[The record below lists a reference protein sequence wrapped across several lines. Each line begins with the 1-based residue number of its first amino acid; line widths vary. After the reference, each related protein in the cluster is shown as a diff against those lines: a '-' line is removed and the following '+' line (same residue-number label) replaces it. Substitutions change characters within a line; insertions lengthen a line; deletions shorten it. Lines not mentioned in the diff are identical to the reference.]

1 MLNKLKHATHH
12 FLTGLIYPF
21 LQKGWPLRMWIFG
34 LLSYVPVV
42 NLIIARGWRLEMV
55 HRVGWE
61 YKQSLPEAKDIFRFF
76 VNGILLWS
84 ITGLY
89 ILFPFVLVRLL
100 GLEGWSA
107 LYEDAKYVIF
117 LFVDLLTEESMTF
130 SKFSGLLGGF
140 IVNELLEALY
150 AFLIHNIWLVIYIP
164 LYRVAMVRFALT
176 KNLLLSHFS
185 LLANFRFVFRN
196 FIDIILL
203 YVFMIVGGFVTLA
216 IDGLLAMSVIG
227 IPLIPIVTTYMY
239 FWYTGYEYGMLGRKM
254 AVQEKMELA
263 PRFQQL
269 ATETTSY
276 LPNFSKLNS
285 NL

>member
-1 MLNKLKHATHH
+1 
-12 FLTGLIYPF
+12 
-21 LQKGWPLRMWIFG
+21 MWIFG

-61 YKQSLPEAKDIFRFF
+61 YKQPLPEAKDIFRFLL
-76 VNGILLWS
+76 NGLMLWMV
-84 ITGLY
+84 TGLY

-107 LYEDAKYVIF
+107 LYEDAKYVFF
-117 LFVDLLTEESMTF
+117 LFVDLLTKESMTF
-130 SKFSGLLGGF
+130 SRFFNLLGSF
-140 IVNELLEALY
+140 IINELLEALY
-150 AFLIHNIWLVIYIP
+150 VFLIQNIWLVIYIP
-164 LYRVAMVRFALT
+164 LYRVAMVRYALT
-176 KNLLLSHFS
+176 KNLFLSHLS
-185 LLANFRFVFRN
+185 LLANVRFFYNN

-203 YVFMIVGGFVTLA
+203 YVFMFVGGFVTLA

-254 AVQEKMELA
+254 AEQENLKLHQ
-263 PRFQQL
+263 RYHHL
-269 ATETTSY
+269 ATATNSY
-276 LPNFSKLNS
+276 LPDFSKLNS
-285 NL
+285 NT

>member
-1 MLNKLKHATHH
+1 MLHKLKHAAHH

-21 LQKGWPLRMWIFG
+21 LQKGWALRMWIFA
-34 LLSYVPVV
+34 LLSYIPLV

-61 YKQSLPEAKDIFRFF
+61 YKQPLPEAKDIFRFF

-89 ILFPFVLVRLL
+89 ILFPFVLVRML
-100 GLEGWSA
+100 GLEGLSDLW
-107 LYEDAKYVIF
+107 EDLKYVF
-117 LFVDLLTEESMTF
+117 TLFADLVTDPNMTF
-130 SKFSGLLGGF
+130 SKFFSLLGSF

-150 AFLIHNIWLVIYIP
+150 AFLIHNIWLVVYIP

-185 LLANFRFVFRN
+185 LLANLRFVFRN

-254 AVQEKMELA
+254 AEQEKMELA
-263 PRFQQL
+263 PRFQPL
-269 ATETTSY
+269 ASETTTY
-276 LPNFSKLNS
+276 LPNFSKIKS
-285 NL
+285 